1 MKNLIPLAQ
10 AKAWAH
16 LLKLSGRLPQ
26 GLILIG
32 PSGVG
37 KRRTVKALFQY
48 LHCEGAG
55 ARPCGECAGCRK
67 VAEGRHADFIEIAA
81 AGEEIKVDDLRE
93 MKKTLFFPPI
103 DGPVRFVLIDEAHRL
118 NAHSANALLKT
129 LEEPPAHTRF
139 FLVTH
144 ERGLLLPTILSRCQF
159 VYFSPLDHE
168 TISALLEKMSI
179 VIPEKLRVLCLDLM
193 AGGMSRAEMFS
204 DEKTLEFL
212 AVAFDAVAKG
222 AVEKS
227 SRAAAGAWENAVR
240 LADSLG
246 NDDTKIEL
254 FLDVLLRSRARA
266 ARGNFEHGKTGD
278 ADGKD
283 AAFAAAA
290 CALEAV
296 FLRRRLSFYANKK
309 LVALAASSLAHS
321 GAPRTQGEGG

>member
-1 MKNLIPLAQ
+1 MKNLKPLAQ
-10 AKAWAH
+10 EKAWAH
-16 LLKLSGRLPQ
+16 LLKISGSLPQ

-48 LHCEGAG
+48 LHCEGVG
-55 ARPCGECAGCRK
+55 ERPCGECAGCRK

-81 AGEEIKVDDLRE
+81 TGEEIKVDDLRE
-93 MKKTLFFPPI
+93 MKKALFFPPI
-103 DGPVRFVLIDEAHRL
+103 DGAVRFVLLDEAHRL

-144 ERGLLLPTILSRCQF
+144 ERGLLPPTILSRCQF

-168 TISALLEKMSI
+168 TISALLEKLSI
-179 VIPEKLRVLCLDLM
+179 GIPAQLRTLCLDLM

-212 AVAFDAVAKG
+212 AAVFDAV
-222 AVEKS
+222 EKAG
-227 SRAAAGAWENAVR
+227 RAGAGAWESAVR

-246 NDDTKIEL
+246 NDGAKIEL
-254 FLDVLLRSRARA
+254 FLDVLLRSRAQA
-266 ARGNFEHGKTGD
+266 AREALEPD
-278 ADGKD
+278 RRSD
-283 AAFAAAA
+283 AAYAA
-290 CALEAV
+290 CKEALETAL
-296 FLRRRLSFYANKK
+296 LRRRLSSYANKK
-309 LVALAASSLAHS
+309 LIALAASSLAHS
-321 GAPRTQGEGG
+321 DAAGERG